1 MPSRKRSL
9 AVADGEDGEN
19 ELSLQHRIR
28 NMWQFANLCQW
39 IYIFGKAAKIDE
51 AIDVEVR
58 PYIDES
64 LDFTLLYPSML
75 TLLAGNRGR
84 MPETKFDYANGY
96 CPGPSQTRI
105 VASWF
110 NVCFRELAGNSVL
123 LTTIGT
129 KSLTIK
135 RASNLRTDRRITT
148 LLVLPTHH

>member
-58 PYIDES
+58 P
-64 LDFTLLYPSML
+64 
-75 TLLAGNRGR
+75 
-84 MPETKFDYANGY
+84 
-96 CPGPSQTRI
+96 
-105 VASWF
+105 
-110 NVCFRELAGNSVL
+110 
-123 LTTIGT
+123 
-129 KSLTIK
+129 
-135 RASNLRTDRRITT
+135 
-148 LLVLPTHH
+148 